1 LEPHLPEGPTG
12 ALRER
17 PTVSVALPVYNEA
30 EVLPELL
37 RRLRSVLDTLPGGP
51 HQLLFVDDGSS
62 DETLAML
69 EAEAGRDNRIAV
81 VALARNFGHQVA
93 VTAALDHVVGDVTV
107 VMDSDLQDAPEIIP
121 QFLEQYR
128 KGFDVVYAK
137 RARREEGWALRL
149 SYFVFYR
156 LVAGLADLRLP
167 LDSGDFG
174 LLSRRVVEEL
184 RRTRERHR
192 YVRGLRTWVGF
203 RQTGINVERSSRHAG
218 QSKYS
223 ILKLMGLAADGIFA
237 FSTAPLRAA
246 AVLGLCALVLSLVFA
261 SYAVY
266 AKVALHQSPQ
276 GFTALLIAVTFL
288 SGVQLVFLGIIGE
301 YVGRVYEEV
310 KGRPLYT
317 VDRVIGVT
325 SQSRVSVG

>member
-1 LEPHLPEGPTG
+1 
-12 ALRER
+12 
-17 PTVSVALPVYNEA
+17 
-30 EVLPELL
+30 
-37 RRLRSVLDTLPGGP
+37 
-51 HQLLFVDDGSS
+51 
-62 DETLAML
+62 ML
-69 EAEAGRDNRIAV
+69 EAEARQDSRIAV

-93 VTAALDHVVGDVTV
+93 VTAALDHVVGDVTI
-107 VMDSDLQDAPEIIP
+107 VMDADLQDIPEVIP
-121 QFLEQYR
+121 QFLEQYE

-137 RARREEGWALRL
+137 RARRPEGWLLRV

-156 LVAGLADLRLP
+156 LLAGLADLRLP

-203 RQTGINVERSSRHAG
+203 RQTGVPVDRGSRHAG
-218 QSKYS
+218 QSKYG

-246 AVLGLCALVLSLVFA
+246 AVLGLFALGLSLAFA
-261 SYAVY
+261 LYALY
-266 AKVALHQSPQ
+266 AKIALHQSPR

-288 SGVQLVFLGIIGE
+288 SGVQLIFLGVIGE

-310 KGRPLYT
+310 KERPLY
-317 VDRVIGVT
+317 VIDRVIGLPAR
-325 SQSRVSVG
+325 SSEAGPA